1 MSDSVTQILPRL
13 SVLAEALLYIPLD
26 LCAPNQGPEN
36 KFEGKASEVLAKE
49 SKHSFRS
56 RPRQLSL
63 N

>member
-49 SKHSFRS
+49 
-56 RPRQLSL
+56 
-63 N
+63 